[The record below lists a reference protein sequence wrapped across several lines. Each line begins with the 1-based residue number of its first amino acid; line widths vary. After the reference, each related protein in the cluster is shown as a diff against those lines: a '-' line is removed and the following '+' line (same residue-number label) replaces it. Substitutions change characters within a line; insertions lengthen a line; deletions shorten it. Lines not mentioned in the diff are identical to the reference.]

1 MRKMVLLA
9 VMMALAAMMLAAAPA
24 SAQEI
29 IFCDNDDDDS
39 DGNVECEDIVVFF
52 PFFNDFDEFCDFDD
66 DDEDFRCDDEDDFL
80 GFGDFSGVGDFE
92 QEAESGD
99 IDQTFEVS
107 GPGDNSNQTV
117 GIQGVANTGNVQNA
131 IGVGDDLDG
140 DGLFDDGFCDF
151 DDDDRD
157 GNEECED
164 VVVILDDGFDEFCDN
179 DDDDR
184 DGREECED
192 IIVFFP
198 FDDGFDFDGDID
210 FDGNDD
216 VDIEFEDFG
225 ADITL
230 SPTQTIDSSQQ
241 VNQAAAAS
249 AFDVVVVDP

>member
-1 MRKMVLLA
+1 MLA

-29 IFCDNDDDDS
+29 EVENLGFFCDNDDDDG
-39 DGNVECEDIVVFF
+39 DGHDECEDIVVFF
-52 PFFNDFDEFCDFDD
+52 PFFNDFDEFCDND
-66 DDEDFRCDDEDDFL
+66 DDEDFRCDDEDDFF
-80 GFGDFSGVGDFE
+80 GFGDFSGFGDVE

-99 IDQTFEVS
+99 VDQTFEVS

-117 GIQGVANTGNVQNA
+117 GIQGVANTGNAQNA
-131 IGVGDDLDG
+131 IGIGDDLDG
-140 DGLFDDGFCDF
+140 DGFFDDGFCDF

-192 IIVFFP
+192 IVVFFP

-210 FDGNDD
+210 FDGDFE
-216 VDIEFEDFG
+216 IEDSG
-225 ADITL
+225 ASIDL
-230 SPTQTIDSSQQ
+230 SPTQTIESSQQ